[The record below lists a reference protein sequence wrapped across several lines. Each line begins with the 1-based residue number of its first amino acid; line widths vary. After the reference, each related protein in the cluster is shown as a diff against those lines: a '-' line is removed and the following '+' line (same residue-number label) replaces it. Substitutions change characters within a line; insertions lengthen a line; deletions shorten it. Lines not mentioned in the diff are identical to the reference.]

1 MLMSDSP
8 ELSDPSL
15 ARYIRQVRYPGLGVE
30 GQRRLLA
37 SRALVCGC
45 GALGSVLANT
55 LARAGV
61 GHLRIVDRD
70 FLELNN
76 LQRQVLYDEQDVA
89 AGLPKAVAAQAKLR
103 KINSQIDIEALVA
116 DIDHTTIGPLLQDV
130 DVIVDGTDNFETR
143 FLLNDAAVKFGIP
156 WVYGGC
162 VGAEGQTMTILPG
175 ETACL
180 RCLLQDAPPPGST
193 ATCDTAGILAPIVNV
208 IASLQACEAIK
219 ILSGHRE
226 AVSRC
231 LQVFELW
238 DNRVRQ
244 VGLDSLRETA
254 QCPTCRQADYPWLEG
269 RRGSHTVVLCGRNS
283 VQLSYPDRQAVSLD
297 ALERQLAAVGRV
309 TRNRFLLRL
318 EVDEYQI
325 TVFPDGRAIVAGTDD
340 MTEARTVH
348 ARYIGA

>member
-1 MLMSDSP
+1 MTASP
-8 ELSDPSL
+8 ETQDPLL
-15 ARYIRQVRYPGLGVE
+15 ARYIRQVRYPALGVD

-37 SRALVCGC
+37 ARALICGC

-70 FLELNN
+70 FLELSN

-89 AGLPKAVAAQAKLR
+89 AGLPKAVAAEAKLR
-103 KINSQIDIEALVA
+103 KINSQIEIEAIVA
-116 DIDHTTIGPLLQDV
+116 DVDHTTIERLLQGV

-143 FLLNDAAVKFGIP
+143 FLLNDAAVKFGVP

-226 AVSRC
+226 AVSRS

-238 DNRVRQ
+238 DNRLRQ

-254 QCPTCRQADYPWLEG
+254 GCPTCRHADFPWLDG

-283 VQLSYPDRQAVSLD
+283 VQLSYPDRHAVSLET
-297 ALERQLAAVGRV
+297 LERQLAAVGRV

-318 EVDEYQI
+318 EVDKYQI

-340 MTEARTVH
+340 ATEARTVH
-348 ARYIGA
+348 ARYIGT

>member
-1 MLMSDSP
+1 MTDAH
-8 ELSDPSL
+8 EVNDRSL
-15 ARYIRQVRYPGLGVE
+15 DRYIRQVRYPGLGAD
-30 GQRRLLA
+30 GQRRLLG

-61 GHLRIVDRD
+61 GRLRIVDRD

-76 LQRQVLYDEQDVA
+76 LQRQVLYDEEDVA
-89 AGLPKAVAAQAKLR
+89 AGLPKAVAAEAKLR
-103 KINSQIDIEALVA
+103 KINSQIEIEAIVA
-116 DIDHTTIGPLLQDV
+116 DVDHTTIGRLLQGV
-130 DVIVDGTDNFETR
+130 DVVVDGTDNFETR
-143 FLLNDAAVKFGIP
+143 FLLNDAAVKLGIP

-175 ETACL
+175 ETPCL

-193 ATCDTAGILAPIVNV
+193 ATCDSAGILAPIVNI

-226 AVSRC
+226 AVSRS

-244 VGLDSLRETA
+244 VRLDSLRETA
-254 QCPTCRQADYPWLEG
+254 NCPTCRQNDFPWLEG

-283 VQLSYPDRQAVSLD
+283 VQLSYPDRHAVSLD
-297 ALERQLAAVGRV
+297 ALAKQLEGVGRV

-318 EVDEYQI
+318 EVNQFQI

-340 MTEARTVH
+340 VTEARTVH
-348 ARYIGA
+348 ARYVGA